1 MPKIVDHDERR
12 RSLIEATW
20 RVIAREG
27 IASATTRGI
36 AREAGCSSGVLAH
49 YFADKAE
56 LMASAMLAAHA
67 EVHARLDPEL
77 TGLASVRQY
86 MLECLPL
93 DERRRFLAVVEV
105 SFWGQ
110 AVGNPRLVELYADEV
125 EGFRGKLRR
134 PPRAGGR
141 AGGAEAGGRRRGGRP
156 RAARPQRRAEPP
168 GGAVP
173 ARRPGGAADR
183 PGGRHPRPHPPR
195 RPLTACVECWVAVA
209 APGASARVADRN
221 PALGVGGAV
230 RPGRRRTSGR

>member
-67 EVHARLDPEL
+67 EVHARLDAEL

-125 EGFRGKLRR
+125 QGFRGRIRTRLAQAAERGELR
-134 PPRAGGR
+134 PEVDVEAVVHELHVLNDGLSLQAALSPR
-141 AGGAEAGGRRRGGRP
+141 
-156 RAARPQRRAEPP
+156 
-168 GGAVP
+168 
-173 ARRPGGAADR
+173 GAAAEQQTALVDAILDR
-183 PGGRHPRPHPPR
+183 IR
-195 RPLTACVECWVAVA
+195 
-209 APGASARVADRN
+209 SAG
-221 PALGVGGAV
+221 P
-230 RPGRRRTSGR
+230 

>member
-36 AREAGCSSGVLAH
+36 AREAGCSSAVLAH

-56 LMASAMLAAHA
+56 LMASAMLAGHA
-67 EVHARLDPEL
+67 EVHARLDARL

-86 MLECLPL
+86 VLECLPL

-110 AVGNPRLVELYADEV
+110 AVGNPRLVDLYADEV
-125 EGFRGKLRR
+125 AGFRGKVRVRL
-134 PPRAGGR
+134 
-141 AGGAEAGGRRRGGRP
+141 EQ
-156 RAARPQRRAEPP
+156 AREQGEL
-168 GGAVP
+168 
-173 ARRPGGAADR
+173 RPGVDVEAVVHELHVLNDGLSIQAALY
-183 PGGRHPRPHPPR
+183 PHS
-195 RPLTACVECWVAVA
+195 
-209 APGASARVADRN
+209 ASAAQQTALVDAVLDRIRS
-221 PALGVGGAV
+221 A
-230 RPGRRRTSGR
+230 

>member
-12 RSLIEATW
+12 RSVIEATW

-36 AREAGCSSGVLAH
+36 AREAGCSIGVLAH

-67 EVHARLDPEL
+67 EVRARLDPEL

-86 MLECLPL
+86 MVECLPV

-110 AVGNPRLVELYADEV
+110 AVGNPRLVDVYAGEV
-125 EGFRGKLRR
+125 EGFRSTLRTRLVQAREQGELR
-134 PPRAGGR
+134 PDVDV
-141 AGGAEAGGRRRGGRP
+141 EAVVHELHVLNDGLSIQ
-156 RAARPQRRAEPP
+156 AALHA
-168 GGAVP
+168 
-173 ARRPGGAADR
+173 
-183 PGGRHPRPHPPR
+183 HS
-195 RPLTACVECWVAVA
+195 
-209 APGASARVADRN
+209 ASAQQQVAMVDSVLDRIRSVV
-221 PALGVGGAV
+221 P
-230 RPGRRRTSGR
+230 

>member
-56 LMASAMLAAHA
+56 LMASAMLAGHA
-67 EVHARLDPEL
+67 EVAARLDPEL

-125 EGFRGKLRR
+125 QGFRGRIRTRLAQAAERGEVR
-134 PPRAGGR
+134 PEIDV
-141 AGGAEAGGRRRGGRP
+141 EAVVHELHLLNDGLSLQ
-156 RAARPQRRAEPP
+156 AALSPN
-168 GGAVP
+168 
-173 ARRPGGAADR
+173 
-183 PGGRHPRPHPPR
+183 
-195 RPLTACVECWVAVA
+195 
-209 APGASARVADRN
+209 GASAEQQTALVDAILDRIR
-221 PALGVGGAV
+221 AVG
-230 RPGRRRTSGR
+230 P

>member
-56 LMASAMLAAHA
+56 LMASAMLAGHA
-67 EVHARLDPEL
+67 EVHVRLDPGL

-93 DERRRFLAVVEV
+93 DERRRCLAVVEV

-110 AVGNPRLVELYADEV
+110 AVGNDRLVDLYADEV
-125 EGFRGKLRR
+125 EGFRGTLRVR
-134 PPRAGGR
+134 LAQ
-141 AGGAEAGGRRRGGRP
+141 AHERG
-156 RAARPQRRAEPP
+156 EL
-168 GGAVP
+168 
-173 ARRPGGAADR
+173 RPGGDVEAVVHELHVLNDGLSIQAALYRHSAPEERQIAMVDAVLDR
-183 PGGRHPRPHPPR
+183 IR
-195 RPLTACVECWVAVA
+195 
-209 APGASARVADRN
+209 SAG
-221 PALGVGGAV
+221 P
-230 RPGRRRTSGR
+230 

>member
-27 IASATTRGI
+27 IANATTRGI

-67 EVHARLDPEL
+67 EVHARLDPEP

-93 DERRRFLAVVEV
+93 DERRRFLAVVEA

-110 AVGNPRLVELYADEV
+110 AVGNPRLVDEV
-125 EGFRGKLRR
+125 VRQD
-134 PPRAGGR
+134 RAGGPWRNRPAPMR
-141 AGGAEAGGRRRGGRP
+141 AIFGWRGAPPRP
-156 RAARPQRRAEPP
+156 AAAPSRRA
-168 GGAVP
+168 
-173 ARRPGGAADR
+173 
-183 PGGRHPRPHPPR
+183 
-195 RPLTACVECWVAVA
+195 
-209 APGASARVADRN
+209 
-221 PALGVGGAV
+221 
-230 RPGRRRTSGR
+230 

>member
-12 RSLIEATW
+12 RSIIEAAW

-67 EVHARLDPEL
+67 EVHARLDTEL

-93 DERRRFLAVVEV
+93 DERRRFLAVVEA

-110 AVGNPRLVELYADEV
+110 AVGNPRLVDVYAGEV
-125 EGFRGKLRR
+125 AGFRSRLRVRLEQAREQGELR
-134 PPRAGGR
+134 PEVDVEEVVHELHVLNDGLSIQ
-141 AGGAEAGGRRRGGRP
+141 
-156 RAARPQRRAEPP
+156 AALS
-168 GGAVP
+168 
-173 ARRPGGAADR
+173 
-183 PGGRHPRPHPPR
+183 PHS
-195 RPLTACVECWVAVA
+195 
-209 APGASARVADRN
+209 ASAEQQTALVDAVLDRIRSAG
-221 PALGVGGAV
+221 P
-230 RPGRRRTSGR
+230 

>member
-27 IASATTRGI
+27 IANATTRGI

-49 YFADKAE
+49 YFADKAD

-67 EVHARLDPEL
+67 EVHARLDP
-77 TGLASVRQY
+77 GLAGLPSVRQY

-110 AVGNPRLVELYADEV
+110 AVGNRRLVDLYADEV
-125 EGFRGKLRR
+125 ESFRGKLRARLAQAHEQGGLR
-134 PPRAGGR
+134 PEVDVEAVVHELHVLNDGLSSQAALYPHSASEEQQIALVDAILDRIRSAG
-141 AGGAEAGGRRRGGRP
+141 P
-156 RAARPQRRAEPP
+156 
-168 GGAVP
+168 
-173 ARRPGGAADR
+173 
-183 PGGRHPRPHPPR
+183 
-195 RPLTACVECWVAVA
+195 
-209 APGASARVADRN
+209 
-221 PALGVGGAV
+221 
-230 RPGRRRTSGR
+230 

>member
-1 MPKIVDHDERR
+1 VPKIVDHDERR
-12 RSLIEATW
+12 RSVIEATW

-67 EVHARLDPEL
+67 EVHARMDAGL

-110 AVGNPRLVELYADEV
+110 AVGNRRLVDLYADEV
-125 EGFRGKLRR
+125 EGFRGKLRVR
-134 PPRAGGR
+134 LAQ
-141 AGGAEAGGRRRGGRP
+141 
-156 RAARPQRRAEPP
+156 AREQGEL
-168 GGAVP
+168 
-173 ARRPGGAADR
+173 RPGVDVEAVVHELHVLNDGLSLQAALS
-183 PGGRHPRPHPPR
+183 PH
-195 RPLTACVECWVAVA
+195 
-209 APGASARVADRN
+209 GASAEQQTALVDAVLDRI
-221 PALGVGGAV
+221 
-230 RPGRRRTSGR
+230 RRAGP

>member
-12 RSLIEATW
+12 RSVIEATW

-27 IASATTRGI
+27 IANATTRGI

-67 EVHARLDPEL
+67 EVHARLDTGL

-110 AVGNPRLVELYADEV
+110 AVGNRRLVDLYAGEV
-125 EGFRGKLRR
+125 AGLRGTLRARLVQAHEQGELR
-134 PPRAGGR
+134 PEVDVEAVVHELHVLNDGLSLQAALNPHSAP
-141 AGGAEAGGRRRGGRP
+141 AERQIALVDAILDRIS
-156 RAARPQRRAEPP
+156 AAA
-168 GGAVP
+168 
-173 ARRPGGAADR
+173 
-183 PGGRHPRPHPPR
+183 
-195 RPLTACVECWVAVA
+195 
-209 APGASARVADRN
+209 
-221 PALGVGGAV
+221 
-230 RPGRRRTSGR
+230 